1 MMTYLATL
9 YILIPVFSFYY
20 GNATVGFSVLVF
32 EIISLFFIPLIIK
45 YKQEKIRNVIKN
57 SDIGEPILNINKA
70 PWYLL
75 SQLPDV
81 SEFEAKKI
89 IHLRRK
95 YGKYKSLD
103 EFFKVNQFPSGVRE
117 KIEKYLYV

>member
-1 MMTYLATL
+1 MTYLATL

-95 YGKYKSLD
+95 YGKYK
-103 EFFKVNQFPSGVRE
+103 
-117 KIEKYLYV
+117 